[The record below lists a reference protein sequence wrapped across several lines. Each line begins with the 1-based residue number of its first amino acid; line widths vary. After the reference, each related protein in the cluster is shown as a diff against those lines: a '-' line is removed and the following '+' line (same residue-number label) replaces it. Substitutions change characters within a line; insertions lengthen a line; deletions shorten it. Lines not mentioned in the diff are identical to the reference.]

1 MIDYD
6 RFIKEL
12 GPCYQLHIEAHG
24 GTPERLHRL
33 YINDFFKAMRLRSIR
48 RVRPTYLRLVNI
60 QDHTKSIHSGGYR
73 YISDIISPSLALLAE
88 MCPPRSIDVDAR
100 KLSVY
105 QIMKCFEWP
114 IKVETVDH
122 FTQRII
128 TRMHPLVAMTKL
140 LTAYPKQIQSFRFG
154 LSHTVYMTPS
164 IDEDDY
170 FESDPMPFRYKRITR
185 FQPISFHHNNM

>member
-33 YINDFFKAMRLRSIR
+33 YINDFFKAMRLR
-48 RVRPTYLRLVNI
+48 
-60 QDHTKSIHSGGYR
+60 
-73 YISDIISPSLALLAE
+73 
-88 MCPPRSIDVDAR
+88 
-100 KLSVY
+100 
-105 QIMKCFEWP
+105 P